1 MFKIKDEY
9 KLESQ
14 TPETMKLFGSTKN
27 LIDKTKN
34 RENVPSLEV
43 VGVVLVQ
50 CNLVDNQYQQ
60 NSEVWYTF
68 KPNKFYTYVL
78 NVEASNL
85 VFFKTYNTEFDE
97 IIITVTHQNGRPL
110 ETEGKVSVALLINK

>member
-14 TPETMKLFGSTKN
+14 TSETMKLLGSTKK

-43 VGVVLVQ
+43 VELVLVQ

-60 NSEVWYTF
+60 NSEV
-68 KPNKFYTYVL
+68 
-78 NVEASNL
+78 
-85 VFFKTYNTEFDE
+85 
-97 IIITVTHQNGRPL
+97 
-110 ETEGKVSVALLINK
+110 